1 MEHFWKK
8 SILTAI
14 GVLASA
20 ALAWMVI
27 YPYVIVPQIGG
38 NDFNPVQWAS
48 LMLVGLIVTFI
59 VLGSTIRLARE
70 FLIMSAVSG
79 FLIKAAETV
88 TALALP
94 YAPQTPFTAPLEHWT
109 IGLLFSI
116 LFSAFLILIGLPFGW
131 LVRRFRK
138 PDLQ

>member
-1 MEHFWKK
+1 MEHFWRKT
-8 SILTAI
+8 ILTAA

-20 ALAWMVI
+20 ALGWMVI
-27 YPYVIVPQIGG
+27 YPYVIVPQIGVS
-38 NDFNPVQWAS
+38 DFNTMQLLS

-59 VLGSTIRLARE
+59 VLGSTVRSARE
-70 FLIMSAVSG
+70 FWIMSAVSG

-88 TALALP
+88 MALAVP

-116 LFSAFLILIGLPFGW
+116 LFTAFFILIGLPFGW
-131 LVRRFRK
+131 LFRSFRK